1 MERMIDETL
10 KHNKDLSTHLKGL
23 SILSRWRNMQVRIE
37 GLVQRVK
44 VQFDQDK
51 EWVFSLVG
59 I

>member
-1 MERMIDETL
+1 MIDETL